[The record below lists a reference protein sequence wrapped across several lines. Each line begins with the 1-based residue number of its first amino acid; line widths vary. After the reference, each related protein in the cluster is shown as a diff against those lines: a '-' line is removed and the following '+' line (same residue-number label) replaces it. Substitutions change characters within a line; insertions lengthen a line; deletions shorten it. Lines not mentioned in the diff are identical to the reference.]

1 MNMVK
6 RAFLAVAAAGALAI
20 PAATALDLGM
30 NDEIPPTVEQ
40 INNDNLRN
48 SVQAYAPNYNS
59 LSKEQQEDAYTKM
72 YAQNYLPSDRVE
84 APEYSS
90 ATRSAVNPGVDVWHP
105 DGRKGPP
112 NFHHG
117 GNPRP

>member
-1 MNMVK
+1 MNMVT
-6 RAFLAVAAAGALAI
+6 RAFLAVVAAGAIAI
-20 PAATALDLGM
+20 PAATALDLGI

-40 INNDNLRN
+40 VGNDNLRN
-48 SVQAYAPNYNS
+48 SIQAYAPDYNS
-59 LSKEQQEDAYTKM
+59 LSKDQQVEAYTKM
-72 YAQNYLPSDRVE
+72 YAENYLPSEEVTKE
-84 APEYSS
+84 FGS